1 MNTTEKIVKCLN
13 DELNEYKQPVT
24 ILSKT
29 DENNFIIDDT
39 IMLDWDGISKCYGD
53 GDESSSVDA
62 IYCFVENNE
71 LTLYLFEFKNQNL
84 HDPYFDAKKQL
95 NNIVFEMKQ
104 TKSCCQYADEI
115 KNFKKNLVSKKISSL
130 KTKPIE
136 SIFLLHEILNNNGI
150 SSEEIVTIKKE
161 YYIVS
166 PTPING
172 NTSNWNKRGRNKE
185 IFGFVDKIKPF
196 PFSEIEP
203 ISEETYLTLIEDLK
217 RKNTLNDEF
226 NDTYVN

>member
-13 DELNEYKQPVT
+13 DKLKNYKHPVT

-29 DENNFIIDDT
+29 EDNTFITDDT
-39 IMLDWDGISKCYGD
+39 IMLDWDEISKLYGY

-95 NNIVFEMKQ
+95 NRIVLDLRKS
-104 TKSCCQYADEI
+104 KSCLEYGDEI
-115 KNFKKNLVSKKISSL
+115 KKIKKNLVSKKIISL
-130 KTKPIE
+130 KTKPLE
-136 SIFLLHEILNNNGI
+136 SLILLHEILNDNGI
-150 SSEEIVTIKKE
+150 SSEEIVTIRKE

-166 PTPING
+166 TTPMSG
-172 NTSNWNKRGRNKE
+172 NKSNWHRRGRNKE
-185 IFGFVDKIKPF
+185 LFSFIDKIKPF
-196 PFSEIEP
+196 PFSEIDH
-203 ISEETYLTLIEDLK
+203 ISKKSYLAFINNLEI
-217 RKNTLNDEF
+217 KNEISDGLN
-226 NDTYVN
+226 